1 MSLYKQKG
9 SDVWH
14 TRFKFQ
20 GEPIRRST
28 GHYDRQTA
36 QRFEDELKAELWKRP
51 AALKG
56 KTWGRAVMAWVEKKD
71 RSESDLICLAKFG
84 DVFPDRLLSEVT
96 PAAVDKAL
104 ASFCKTAATYVRYRT
119 RIAAIL
125 KLAEVP
131 VKLVNRQVDS
141 TTREWLTH
149 EQWDALRKELPSHM
163 LAMATFA
170 VTTGLRQANV
180 LGLQWSRVD
189 LDRKLVWIE
198 ASGMKSK
205 KAIGIPLSIEAI
217 NVLKTVQGQHP
228 EWCFTFRGKPV
239 KEIKTAFIGACLRA
253 GVGRLSADGRYVGF
267 TWHGLRHTW
276 ATWHIQNGTPLEV
289 LQKLGG
295 WADLRMVLL
304 YAHHSAGHLA
314 GYADNSGSSK

>member
-14 TRFKFQ
+14 VRFKFQ

-28 GHYDRQTA
+28 GHYDRQAA

-56 KTWGRAVMAWVEKKD
+56 KTWGKAVMAWVEAET
-71 RSESDLICLAKFG
+71 RSDSDLLSLAKFG
-84 DVFPDRLLSEVT
+84 AHFPDRLLSDVT
-96 PAAVDKAL
+96 PEAVDKAL
-104 ASFCKTAATYVRYRT
+104 SKFCSTSATYTRYRT

-125 KLAEVP
+125 KLAGMQI
-131 VKLVNRQVDS
+131 KLMQRKAKSEKPRD
-141 TTREWLTH
+141 WLTH
-149 EQWDALRKELPSHM
+149 EQWDALRKELPPHM

-189 LDRKLVWIE
+189 LDRKIVWVE
-198 ASGMKSK
+198 ATDMKANK
-205 KAIGIPLSIEAI
+205 PIAVPLSIEAI
-217 NVLKTVQGQHP
+217 NVLKTIQGQHH
-228 EWCFTFRGKPV
+228 EFCFTYRGKPV
-239 KEIKTAFIGACLRA
+239 KEIKTAFMAACRRA
-253 GVGRLSADGRYVGF
+253 ECPDF

-276 ATWHIQNGTPLEV
+276 ATWHVQNGTPLDV

-295 WADLRMVLL
+295 WSDLRMVMR
-304 YAHHSAGHLA
+304 YSHHSAGYLA
-314 GYADNSGSSK
+314 QYADNTRDKTK